1 MSLTNHGE
9 DKILTLFKNAGTYYL
24 ALFTAAPE
32 ETGGGTEVAGAS
44 YARQGVTF
52 GDPSDGVM
60 LNSAAIEFPVATE
73 AWGTAVAW
81 GLYDAE
87 TGGNL
92 VWYGDITT
100 PKELLAGDIYRINT
114 GNMKLTMD

>member
-9 DKILTLFKNAGTYYL
+9 DKILTLFKNAGPYYL

-44 YARQGVTF
+44 YVRQGVAF
-52 GDPSDGVM
+52 GEPSDGVM

-92 VWYGDITT
+92 IWYGDITT

-114 GNMKLTMD
+114 GNMTLTMD